1 MGASKP
7 TLSSDAEINFP
18 EFVLLNASAG
28 AGKTYQLSLRFVQ
41 FLLSDAIAEKMK
53 EPGSEAASGL
63 RNLLAITFTKNA
75 AREMKARILGRLKK
89 AALGDPKAL
98 DELGAVISA
107 PREEIQEKAF
117 GAVED
122 IIEGYSD
129 LRVDTIDSFMSEVF
143 RASTLDLGI
152 SPDYEISLEGAEI
165 FDYAFQRYLRRVGS
179 GTPEGARF
187 LEITG
192 DVMSFVRE
200 DGAFIWDPAAVIGEK
215 LTSLTGKL
223 AARTLPPDLTDHRRA
238 MGPLEMRIKVL
249 VERIAA
255 SIEAAGLDLNAQ
267 CHFGKWMR
275 EAASAGHFVKFLDAS
290 FKSFPIKKPK
300 GEAPAECGAIERDWP
315 ELEEAVR
322 AYRGRYARG
331 FFLPYLEAR
340 DKLAATLAEVK
351 ARRGIV
357 ILEDVYTQLHRLL
370 GRGEVPE
377 VYFRLG
383 DQIFHYLI
391 DEFQDTSPIQWAV
404 LEPLIENSLG
414 GRGSLLLVGDTKQAI
429 YGFRNADFEIQAG
442 IVRQAGSFEP
452 FPSVETVVKPM
463 AENHRS
469 CGRVLEFV
477 KTVFH
482 GNVAASEEYRDAA
495 KLSGLNDFVQDVPA
509 ERRASGYAEYA
520 EIPRDDE
527 SWPEKKEVQER
538 VLDLLRRGFRFRDI
552 GILTLKNESVVRI
565 ASWLN
570 EIEFG
575 GRSVP
580 FIPFSSLDIRKR
592 KITGEILSFL
602 KFLDSPPDDLAFAA
616 FLQSDLLAE
625 RLVRDPEE
633 PFTRREEWADRVR
646 RFLFERRTERRS
658 GPAYTD
664 FRSTFDSIWKK
675 YVGPYFKAVGYFPLY
690 DLVTEIYRGFDVFRN
705 FPSEEAA
712 LAKFL
717 EAIKDFEG
725 MGKNDLGAF
734 LSEAASDERRE
745 SKLDIDV
752 PVDID
757 AVRIMSIHKAKGLG
771 FPAVIL
777 LLYGERFQASE
788 FYLSDKDG
796 CVRVLRLNETLAGAD
811 DDLEEVYRAARERDR
826 VDRLNTLYVGLTRA
840 KQELHVLGVKRDK
853 ESYPFD
859 FFAGLGARPLG
870 EKGPSL
876 EGAPAE
882 EAGPEPRLERFGD
895 ADVVGRS
902 FTPRGALSDR
912 GILRGIHAHAI
923 LAGIEYVRTSWAEE
937 VRRAMDGLIIPESER
952 PLAEDAGRA
961 IAAYFEASELSAL
974 FADRPGRRVLTEFD
988 ICDASGNVLRIDRAV
1003 VDPGAVA
1010 VLDFK
1015 TGKESEGGGK
1025 RAAEDRAQMEAYLGI
1040 MRQVYP
1046 GRVVA
1051 GILAHIDQGRWERVP

>member
-1 MGASKP
+1 MGITKP
-7 TLSSDAEINFP
+7 PLSPDSEITFP

-28 AGKTYQLSLRFVQ
+28 AGKTFQLSLRFVQ
-41 FLLSDAIAEKMK
+41 FLLSDVIASKMK

-75 AREMKARILGRLKK
+75 AREMKVRILGWLKK
-89 AALGDPKAL
+89 AALGDADTL
-98 DELGAVISA
+98 DDLRKVISA
-107 PREEIQEKAF
+107 PPEEIRKKAY

-152 SPDYEISLEGAEI
+152 SPDYEISLEGSEI
-165 FDYAFQRYLRRVGS
+165 LDYAFQRYLRRVGP
-179 GTPEGARF
+179 GTPEGDRF

-200 DGAFIWDPAAVIGEK
+200 EGAFVWDPAALIGEK
-215 LTSLTGKL
+215 LAALTGKL
-223 AARTLPPDLTDHRRA
+223 AARTLPPDLTDHRLA
-238 MGPLEMRIKVL
+238 MAPLEKKIKAL
-249 VERIAA
+249 VGRIAG
-255 SIEAAGLDLNAQ
+255 SIEAAGLELNSQ

-275 EAASAGHFVKFLDAS
+275 DAAARGHFVKFLDAS

-300 GEAPAECGAIERDWP
+300 REAPPECGAIERDWP
-315 ELEEAVR
+315 ELEAAVQ
-322 AYRGRYARG
+322 AYRGCFARG
-331 FFLPYLEAR
+331 FFLPYLEAHAEMVR
-340 DKLAATLAEVK
+340 TLADVK

-357 ILEDVYTQLHRLL
+357 LLEDVYAQLHRLL
-370 GRGEVPE
+370 DRGEVPE
-377 VYFRLG
+377 IFFRLG

-404 LEPLIENSLG
+404 LKPLIENSLG
-414 GRGSLLLVGDTKQAI
+414 GKGSLLLVGDTKQAI
-429 YGFRNADFEIQAG
+429 YGFRNADFEIQAN
-442 IVRQAGSFEP
+442 IVKQAGSFEP
-452 FPSVETVVKPM
+452 FASAKTVVKPM

-477 KTVFH
+477 KAVFK
-482 GNVAASEEYRDAA
+482 GNLARSDKYGEAAR
-495 KLSGLNDFVQDVPA
+495 LSGLTEFEQEVPA
-509 ERRASGYAEYA
+509 ARRASGCAEYA
-520 EIPRDDE
+520 EIVRDDE

-538 VLDLLRRGFRFRDI
+538 VLGLLRRGFRFRDI
-552 GILTLKNESVVRI
+552 GILTLKNESVVRV

-570 EIEFG
+570 EIEFE

-592 KITGEILSFL
+592 KVTGEILSLL
-602 KFLDSPPDDLAFAA
+602 KFLDAPPDDLAFAA

-625 RLVRDPEE
+625 RLVHDPEE
-633 PFTRREEWADRVR
+633 PVSGRAEWADRVR
-646 RFLFERRTERRS
+646 RFLFERRTERRG

-664 FRSTFDSIWKK
+664 FRSAFPSVWKK
-675 YVGPYFKAVGYFPLY
+675 YLEPHFKAVGYFPLY
-690 DLVTEIYRGFDVFRN
+690 DLVTEIYRGFDVFKH
-705 FPSEEAA
+705 FGPEEAA

-734 LSEAASDERRE
+734 LSEAESDERKE

-777 LLYGERFQASE
+777 LLYGERFQAPE

-796 CVRVLRLNETLAGAD
+796 LVRVLRLNETLAEAD
-811 DDLEEVYRAARERDR
+811 DDLEEVYESARDRDR

-840 KQELHVLGVKRDK
+840 KQELHVLGVRRDG

-859 FFAGLGARPLG
+859 LFEGLGVKPLG
-870 EKGPSL
+870 EKGPNL
-876 EGAPAE
+876 ETESADD
-882 EAGPEPRLERFGD
+882 AGPEPRLVRFGD
-895 ADVVGRS
+895 ADIVERS
-902 FTPRGALSDR
+902 FTPKGVLSDR
-912 GILRGIHAHAI
+912 RVLRGIHAHAI
-923 LAGIEYVRTSWAEE
+923 LAGIEFVRSSWGEE
-937 VRRAMDGLIIPESER
+937 VRRAIDTLVIPESER
-952 PLAEDAGRA
+952 SLAEESGAA
-961 IAAYFEASELSAL
+961 IAAFFKGSELSDL
-974 FADRPGRRVLTEFD
+974 FAERPGRLVLTEFEV
-988 ICDASGNVLRIDRAV
+988 CDASGNVLRIDRAV
-1003 VDPGAVA
+1003 VDPGAAV

-1015 TGKESEGGGK
+1015 TGEDQAGGE
-1025 RAAEDRAQMEAYLGI
+1025 RAAGDRAQMETYLRI
-1040 MRQVYP
+1040 MKQVHP
-1046 GRVVA
+1046 EREVT
-1051 GILAHIDQGRWERVP
+1051 GILVYIDQGRWDRLS